1 MEENLLL
8 RDSETYP
15 SEEVLEDALG
25 KENYVIFVELT
36 KIITSAE
43 FELKPEWNYYKDGK
57 AWLCKVVYKKKT
69 VFWLSILKKYIKTT
83 FYFTDKTRQG
93 ALELA
98 INENVKQNFEQRTTI
113 GKLIPLVLEI
123 DTVAQLE
130 DLKVIIKYKKGL
142 K

>member
-1 MEENLLL
+1 MLNF
-8 RDSETYP
+8 
-15 SEEVLEDALG
+15 EV
-25 KENYVIFVELT
+25 F
-36 KIITSAE
+36 
-43 FELKPEWNYYKDGK
+43 FELG
-57 AWLCKVVYKKKT
+57 LCKVVYKKKT